1 MAVAFDVEERDR
13 ITERLVA
20 AAERLFAAQ
29 GLKKTS
35 MEELT
40 SPAGIAKSSFYAFF
54 DSKEA
59 LYLEVMIRRAPLVG
73 ARLAAAL
80 DQPPG
85 AGALAGLMRTIA
97 GLLSGDPFYRRLF
110 THPDEMR
117 AVRRRMGEQQVARVD
132 PYVIAPLVDF
142 IRAGQRDG
150 RIVADTD
157 AETVLGVLQ
166 TIGLLVL
173 HREDYGDAYEQVL
186 DATVRALAAG
196 LTVFRGD

>member
-1 MAVAFDVEERDR
+1 
-13 ITERLVA
+13 
-20 AAERLFAAQ
+20 
-29 GLKKTS
+29 
-35 MEELT
+35 
-40 SPAGIAKSSFYAFF
+40 
-54 DSKEA
+54 
-59 LYLEVMIRRAPLVG
+59 
-73 ARLAAAL
+73 
-80 DQPPG
+80 
-85 AGALAGLMRTIA
+85 
-97 GLLSGDPFYRRLF
+97 
-110 THPDEMR
+110 
-117 AVRRRMGEQQVARVD
+117 MGEQQVARVD